1 MSLFGDGNF
10 VLLFLGDRFFP
21 ASTTTVIMLVAVLVI
36 SDLSVMPSGLPKIQS
51 AAVATTAAYSL
62 YSGRSFSAQ
71 ISHERSSILK

>member
-1 MSLFGDGNF
+1 
-10 VLLFLGDRFFP
+10 
-21 ASTTTVIMLVAVLVI
+21 MLVAVLVI